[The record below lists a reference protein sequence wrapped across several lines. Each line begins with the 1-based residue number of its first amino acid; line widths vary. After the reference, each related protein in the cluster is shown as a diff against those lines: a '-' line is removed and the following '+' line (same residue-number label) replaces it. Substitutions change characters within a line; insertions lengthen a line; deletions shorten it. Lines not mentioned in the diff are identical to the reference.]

1 METVLNLR
9 IDDAMAGA
17 MSLGLPVVELLT
29 NDVFFTAVFKAAG
42 IVVGALVVAAAVLF
56 IRLDRRS

>member
-9 IDDAMAGA
+9 MDDALAGA
-17 MSLGLPVVELLT
+17 VSLGLPVVELLT
-29 NDVFFTAVFKAAG
+29 NDVLSTAVFKAAG

-56 IRLDRRS
+56 VRLDRRS